1 MTTIVR
7 RNAMK
12 DWLDEQIK
20 KQREKNFKKY
30 VKEIKSMGISE
41 ISKAIKIEKERVKLC
56 NKN

>member
-1 MTTIVR
+1 
-7 RNAMK
+7 MK

-41 ISKAIKIEKERVKLC
+41 ISKAIKIERKGSSYATRT
-56 NKN
+56 N